1 MAAATTTYTPTD
13 QVAASSS
20 AYPSAQ
26 PTYVASTTLAAQTS
40 TMVLAASTTT
50 TLSKES
56 PAQPTTQEV
65 DATATTLVTP
75 LQNTPNE
82 GNTHTSSQATQGS
95 GSGDTAVPSDG
106 ALGFV
111 LQAWVGLLA
120 CFIVFIVV
128 L

>member
-1 MAAATTTYTPTD
+1 M
-13 QVAASSS
+13 QAASS
-20 AYPSAQ
+20 
-26 PTYVASTTLAAQTS
+26 
-40 TMVLAASTTT
+40 TT
-50 TLSKES
+50 TLSEVS
-56 PAQPTTQEV
+56 PAQPTTQKV

-75 LQNTPNE
+75 SQNTPTK

-95 GSGDTAVPSDG
+95 GSGGTAVPSDG

-111 LQAWVGLLA
+111 LRAWVGLLA

>member
-1 MAAATTTYTPTD
+1 
-13 QVAASSS
+13 VAASSTT
-20 AYPSAQ
+20 YPSAQ
-26 PTYVASTTLAAQTS
+26 PTNVASSTLAAQTS
-40 TMVLAASTTT
+40 TMVQAASTTT
-50 TLSKES
+50 TLSEES
-56 PAQPTTQEV
+56 PGQPTTQKV

-75 LQNTPNE
+75 LQNTPTT

-95 GSGDTAVPSDG
+95 GSGGTVVPSDG